1 MIKKAAHC
9 GTHMKK
15 ASKGYRAG
23 SSEKLYP
30 EFILRIP
37 GGEIGSLN
45 IQTLRSSDENNGR

>member
-1 MIKKAAHC
+1 MIKKAAHY
-9 GTHMKK
+9 GTLMKK

-23 SSEKLYP
+23 SSERFYP

-45 IQTLRSSDENNGR
+45 IPSLRSSDENNGR